1 MIPAEDLQCLKV
13 IALQGGC
20 KGPVFVSSQS
30 MGEKLAISQQ
40 TASRRLK
47 GLESQGLITRTIAAD
62 GQHITLSRAGEEELR
77 KEYQDFCR
85 IFSERGKGYILS
97 GSVVSGIGEGKYY
110 MSLEPYKQQ
119 FKTLLGF
126 EPYPGS
132 LNIRLTSS
140 SLPVRKKIDALDWT
154 RIKGFTTD
162 GRTFGDAKC
171 LPCRIGIIPCGIVM
185 PGRTHYPED
194 IIEVIAPMALRRK
207 LGVEDTDAVT
217 VEVGN
222 D

>member
-30 MGEKLAISQQ
+30 IGVKLAISQQ

-47 GLESQGLITRTIAAD
+47 GFESRGLITRTIAAD

-77 KEYQDFCR
+77 KEYLDFCR
-85 IFSERGKGYILS
+85 IFSERSKGYLLS

-119 FKTLLGF
+119 FNALLGF
-126 EPYPGS
+126 EPYPGT

-171 LPCRIGIIPCGIVM
+171 LPCRIGTISCGIVM